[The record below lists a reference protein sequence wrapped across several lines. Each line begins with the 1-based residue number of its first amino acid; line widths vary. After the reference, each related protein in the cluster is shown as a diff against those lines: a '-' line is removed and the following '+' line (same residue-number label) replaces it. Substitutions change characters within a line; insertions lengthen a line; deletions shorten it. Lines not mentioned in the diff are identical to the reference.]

1 MAPIFASPD
10 IAALIA
16 AFQPLTA
23 SRDAPSLVRSTS
35 GNNFLDSRQV
45 LKQFRTLLQTS
56 PSRIRLADLPSRL
69 GFGDKIDWLFSSYDG
84 ALYYGR
90 EGKTLVPQ
98 PEIDRIREDVLHQ
111 SKNTVLDATTYSTS
125 VNISAQAL
133 RDMFTLD
140 RYNSIHWWQD
150 PHTPLKQYIYSDDFT
165 EAVGAIIRNKTEW
178 NEGIDLSQRFETAPA
193 MLLLQLAKD
202 IHFDAMPAGKWQV
215 LSGRT
220 VFVAQAYVVD
230 AEARKHEAQES
241 EVKRCVDELEA
252 QGWTKIATRR
262 SSVAPDPVAE
272 YDVSMLDQV
281 KARYTEDGKDVAELV
296 EVALADKSGSAVVLI
311 TQQPLEGALDA
322 LRLITPQETA
332 KIWHAR
338 EGKESV
344 AELRI
349 LALQSLD
356 EALIRE
362 LLKLLMQSS
371 YFTEIETIINAK
383 IDELQS
389 QDQARFQEML
399 TEQLLSP
406 LALYAAGMATVQ
418 EPVLNEHLVEFLGE
432 HFRRTVVPS
441 LATTFQSERLL
452 LDRSRRKDYEKFQQS
467 SADTK
472 ILLEISSAATK
483 LARKQKLPYP
493 PSDTSLQKTKSQ
505 TLRQTAKSIRKL
517 PRGSDVLQNLIWLL
531 LGCQSDGLYMSAGR
545 DTTRMLKQ
553 LDASGEN
560 AMKTKLEGWRDRL
573 KAGTEDKAMLDDM
586 RKLAEETM
594 KQWNDRESPQA
605 SA

>member
-1 MAPIFASPD
+1 MAPIFASAD
-10 IAALIA
+10 IAA
-16 AFQPLTA
+16 
-23 SRDAPSLVRSTS
+23 TS
-35 GNNFLDSRQV
+35 GNNLLDSRQV
-45 LKQFRTLLQTS
+45 LKQFRTLLETS

-69 GFGDKIDWLFSSYDG
+69 GFGGKIDWLLSSYDG

-90 EGKTLVPQ
+90 DGQTLVPQ

-111 SKNTVLDATTYSTS
+111 SKSIVLDATTHS
-125 VNISAQAL
+125 VSANISTQTL
-133 RDMFTLD
+133 RDMFTSD

-150 PHTPLKQYIYSDDFT
+150 PQTPFKQYIYSDEFAK
-165 EAVGAIIRNKTEW
+165 AVAAIIRNKIEW
-178 NEGIDLSQRFETAPA
+178 NEGMDLSQRFETAPP

-202 IHFDAMPAGKWQV
+202 VHSDATPAGVWQV
-215 LSGRT
+215 LNGRT
-220 VFVAQAYVVD
+220 VFVAQAYVAD
-230 AEARKHEAQES
+230 PEAQKHEAQKA
-241 EVKRCVDELEA
+241 EVERCIDELKA

-262 SSVAPDPVAE
+262 SSAAPELVAE

-281 KARYTEDGKDVAELV
+281 KARYAEDGKNVAELV
-296 EVALADKSGSAVVLI
+296 EVALADKSGSAIVLI

-322 LRLITPQETA
+322 LRLIAPQETA
-332 KIWHAR
+332 KAWHAR
-338 EGKESV
+338 EGKESI

-349 LALQSLD
+349 LALQSLN

-371 YFTEIETIINAK
+371 YFTEIETIINAR
-383 IDELQS
+383 IEELQS

-399 TEQLLSP
+399 SEQLLSP

-418 EPVLNEHLVEFLGE
+418 EPVLKEHLEEFLGE

-441 LATTFQSERLL
+441 LNTTFQSERLL

-467 SADTK
+467 SADAK
-472 ILLEISSAATK
+472 ILSEISSAATK

-493 PSDTSLQKTKSQ
+493 PDETMLQKTKSQ
-505 TLRQTAKSIRKL
+505 TLHQTAKNIRKL

-531 LGCQSDGLYMSAGR
+531 LGCQSDGLYMSAGK
-545 DTTRMLKQ
+545 DTTRMIKQ

-586 RKLAEETM
+586 RKLAEESM
-594 KQWNDRESPQA
+594 RQWNDRESPQA
-605 SA
+605 VK